1 MASAPDYFSAPI
13 ITTAVLNTAN
23 LNTDGTGSI
32 IVICNNSTDAP
43 ASLGASVTKGIQVLE
58 AQACHSFNAAST
70 AAQVRFF
77 YRSSSAGTWRILPGV
92 IALAATTPNATT
104 APIGGIFGWDNLI
117 LPAEAELGA
126 SITALTAS
134 HTVTVTVLAGNR
146 A

>member
-1 MASAPDYFSAPI
+1 MASSPDYFSSPV

-32 IVICNNSTDAP
+32 IVIANNSTSAP
-43 ASLGASVTKGIQVLE
+43 ASLGASVSKGIQVLE

-92 IALAATTPNATT
+92 ITLAGVTPNATT
-104 APIGGIFGWDNLI
+104 APSNGIFGWDNLV
-117 LPAEAELGA
+117 LPPEAELGA

-134 HTVTVTVLAGNR
+134 HTVTVTVFAGNR